1 MATTTEIQNPE
12 QHLASWHFH
21 IIPEHWETIGIQRAQ
36 LIDKQ
41 RTKQLRE
48 KLMAEGMSKKDAM
61 RHKITRRAYTQRD
74 QYQFDDG
81 YLFWTK
87 NNTEAVQLI
96 KVSSDTIEA
105 AHITGPDRK
114 MRSAYRLRTKELID
128 WLRTGQAPT
137 TRQISRYELS
147 SEIIKYLISPQEDT
161 TS

>member
-1 MATTTEIQNPE
+1 MSNPKEIKSPSD
-12 QHLASWHFH
+12 HLASWHFH

-36 LIDKQ
+36 LIDKHP
-41 RTKQLRE
+41 TKQLRE
-48 KLMAEGMSKKDAM
+48 KLIAEGMSKKDAM

-87 NNTEAVQLI
+87 NNTEAIQVLR
-96 KVSSDTIEA
+96 VDSDTIEA
-105 AHITGPDRK
+105 AHITGPARK
-114 MRSAYRLRTKELID
+114 MRSAYRLRTKELLD

-147 SEIIKYLISPQEDT
+147 SEIMKYLVTPQEDT
-161 TS
+161 TP